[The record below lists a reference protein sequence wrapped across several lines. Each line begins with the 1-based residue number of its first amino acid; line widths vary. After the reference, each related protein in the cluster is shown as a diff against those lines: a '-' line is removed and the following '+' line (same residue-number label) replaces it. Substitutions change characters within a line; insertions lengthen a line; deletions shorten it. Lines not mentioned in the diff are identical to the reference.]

1 MLQPLKPVHSRGHA
15 LQQKKPL
22 QWEAHAP
29 NQSSLHFGAIRESP
43 CAVAKTQINNKRKKH
58 FHIFGLAFLP
68 LGIFLL
74 KSLTAVLKNNID
86 MNIY

>member
-1 MLQPLKPVHSRGHA
+1 MLQPLKPVHSRAHA

-22 QWEAHAP
+22 QREAHAP
-29 NQSSLHFGAIRESP
+29 QPESSLHFGAIRESP
-43 CAVAKTQINNKRKKH
+43 CAVAKTQINNKRKKY

-74 KSLTAVLKNNID
+74 KSLTIALKI
-86 MNIY
+86 IYI